1 MRTIVL
7 ASASP
12 RRAELL
18 HQIGLPFIVQAV
30 DLDETPQ
37 PCEEPAHYVER
48 LARAKAMAG
57 LQRFPES
64 LVIGA
69 DTTVVGADG
78 ILGKPAD
85 SAGAEAMLASLSG
98 QSHRVMTAVALAG
111 EHGCFA
117 RLVTTEVRFRVL
129 SREEIRAYCQTG
141 EPFDKAGGYG
151 VQGRG
156 GVFVDGLWGSYS
168 AVVGLPLEETA
179 MLLSDAGEPVW
190 THWCKP
196 EEAVK

>member
-1 MRTIVL
+1 MRSIVL

-12 RRAELL
+12 RRADLL
-18 HQIGLPFIVQAV
+18 RQIGLPFRVRAV

-37 PCEEPAHYVER
+37 PDEEPAHYVER

-57 LQRFPES
+57 LAGDPQA

-69 DTTVVGADG
+69 DTTVVGEDG
-78 ILGKPAD
+78 ILGKPVD
-85 SAGAEAMLASLSG
+85 SAEAQTMLAGLSG
-98 QSHRVMTAVALAG
+98 RAHRVMTAVALAG

-129 SREEIRAYCQTG
+129 SPAEIAAYCQTG
-141 EPFDKAGGYG
+141 EPLDKAGGYG
-151 VQGRG
+151 IQGRG

-179 MLLSDAGEPVW
+179 MLLAEVGEPVW
-190 THWCKP
+190 QHWCKL
-196 EEAVK
+196 EERHQ